1 MRASSIRKTGT
12 SMRELSKTEFDLVHG
27 GAITPVKENPGGN
40 EPMGEANG
48 KAIQT
53 FNENPAGH
61 RPPGQ
66 N

>member
-1 MRASSIRKTGT
+1 MRAPNLRRTGK
-12 SMRELSKTEFDLVHG
+12 SMGELAKGEIDQVYG
-27 GAITPVKENPGGN
+27 GAITAVKENPGGN
-40 EPMGEANG
+40 EPMGQANG
-48 KAIQT
+48 KAIET